1 MKRILVAYD
10 GEDPAQ
16 IALAQAA
23 ELAGAFD
30 AELGVISVT
39 PWRRGRVPVD
49 PWDDAEVHARAL
61 KQASSWLGTRGL
73 AARLYSPAG
82 DPGRSI
88 REVAERDGFDTI
100 VVGSRGLG
108 PVGRFMQGSVS
119 EQLAT
124 DAKVTV
130 VVAR

>member
-1 MKRILVAYD
+1 MKRIRVGYD
-10 GEDPAQ
+10 DDAPAQ
-16 IALAQAA
+16 LALERAA
-23 ELAGAFD
+23 ELADAFD

-49 PWDDAEVHARAL
+49 PWDDAEAHAKAL
-61 KQASSWLGTRGL
+61 ETASNWLEGRGL
-73 AARLYSPAG
+73 RARLYSPAG
-82 DPGRSI
+82 DPGRAI
-88 REVAERDGFDTI
+88 LQVAERDGFDTI

-108 PVGRFMQGSVS
+108 PIGRLMQGSLS
-119 EQLAT
+119 ERLAT